1 MIYFITLFLLIILS
15 VHYDINGQT
24 KYRNQWYFAVQAI
37 LILIAG
43 LRYRLGDDTINYI
56 YEFYHVIPE
65 LRDLSI
71 DEVIMSGIP
80 PLWLLL
86 NSIIK
91 TIGWKFFVVQLIEA
105 TIVNVLILKYFRK
118 HSLYPFLCVALY
130 FFWRYQWYNMMIM
143 KAAIAL
149 SIILY
154 ANDYFL
160 EKKYTK
166 GLFLILI
173 ATGFHQSSILL
184 VVVPFL
190 TFLRFNISGVFLLAC
205 VYLFGVF
212 LQSMLGD
219 VFKLMEL
226 SEGLSTK
233 LDGYVESG
241 GIDQLHDFNFFIV
254 NYVPIIIY
262 PILSL
267 IYIKYKCKN
276 SKLIRLEPFV
286 MIGLMFQMIQFS
298 VDIFYRYI
306 YIYSLYYI
314 PFIVHFFV
322 EFSRNSGR
330 LKGALS
336 YIRSFIIV
344 MPLLASF
351 AYSRPLTYVIFYP
364 YSSIM
369 DKSINRDREK
379 FFSERMSGYKFNL
392 DEY

>member
-1 MIYFITLFLLIILS
+1 MT
-15 VHYDINGQT
+15 
-24 KYRNQWYFAVQAI
+24 
-37 LILIAG
+37 
-43 LRYRLGDDTINYI
+43 
-56 YEFYHVIPE
+56 
-65 LRDLSI
+65 
-71 DEVIMSGIP
+71 SGIP

-91 TIGWKFFVVQLIEA
+91 TIGWKFFVVQILEA

-118 HSLYPFLCVALY
+118 HSSYPFLCVAFY

-154 ANDYFL
+154 ANDYFI

-166 GLFLILI
+166 GFLLILI

-190 TFLRFNISGVFLLAC
+190 TFLRFNLYGVFLLVCAF
-205 VYLFGVF
+205 LGGVF
-212 LQSMLGD
+212 LQSTLGD
-219 VFKLMEL
+219 VFKIMEL

-233 LDGYVESG
+233 LDGYVEAG
-241 GIDQLHDFNFFIV
+241 GMEQPHDLNFFIV
-254 NYVPIIIY
+254 NYIPIIIY

-267 IYIKYKCKN
+267 LYIKYKCKN
-276 SKLIRLEPFV
+276 SKVIKLEPFV

-306 YIYSLYYI
+306 YIYSVYYI

-322 EFSRNSGR
+322 EFSRNSRR

-344 MPLLASF
+344 IPLFASF

-364 YSSIM
+364 YSSII
-369 DKSINRDREK
+369 DKSVNRDREK